1 MAGFNA
7 NLGRD
12 IGEPSLGGAAPT
24 RVVFSM
30 WVRGLWAKAG
40 LFGVVL
46 GV

>member
-24 RVVFSM
+24 RVVFSC
-30 WVRGLWAKAG
+30 GYG
-40 LFGVVL
+40 L
-46 GV
+46 GVYGQRRACLGWS